1 MYDRVVKAAAL
12 CIFNS
17 VNDYYRN
24 SMFKKGNKA

>member
-17 VNDYYRN
+17 VNDC
-24 SMFKKGNKA
+24 